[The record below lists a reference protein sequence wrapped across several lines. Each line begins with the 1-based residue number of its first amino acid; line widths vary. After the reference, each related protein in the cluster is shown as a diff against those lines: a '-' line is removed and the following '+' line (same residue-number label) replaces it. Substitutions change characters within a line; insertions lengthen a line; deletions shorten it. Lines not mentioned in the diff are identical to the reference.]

1 MFKMS
6 ACNTTSADSLQ
17 NAKNPVLESER
28 ETQKELKLQSQH
40 DQANNIQQVILANK
54 NKMRSGQY
62 IGRCLKSH
70 LPYPHDVIKEELHA
84 RELYK

>member
-1 MFKMS
+1 MLKMND
-6 ACNTTSADSLQ
+6 CNTTSADNLQ
-17 NAKNPVLESER
+17 NTKNQVIESER

-40 DQANNIQQVILANK
+40 DQANNVQQVILANK

-70 LPYPHDVIKEELHA
+70 LPYPHDVINEELHA
-84 RELYK
+84 RELNK